1 MILGVRILVEKL
13 YSNLRS
19 STASVLRAN
28 GWLMPAA
35 TAASAV
41 ALALAIVFRLDSVLI
56 LNAAACLAIAAFI
69 WGYSAR
75 VYRVQPWPALAHLNR
90 RQYAETWNALASSER
105 TARAAVAGKAWEW
118 EIRESAAKPIRN
130 LVELV
135 SISAQ
140 DDVLEIACGIGR
152 IGLELAPR
160 CRSWTGADI
169 SANMLGYAAQ
179 RLQGVGNVRLHQLD
193 GKGVSGL
200 SDSSFDVVYCTNTL
214 AHLDELDRWRYVQEA
229 FRVLRSGGRIFIDNM
244 DLASDEG
251 WAAFDKAAKQRC
263 EEQPP
268 YAPRFSTAAELM
280 EYATRAG
287 FEQVRSHHRQPL
299 VIVAAVKAT
308 LDTPVQRSRYPVTG
322 FA

>member
-28 GWLMPAA
+28 RWLMPAA

-56 LNAAACLAIAAFI
+56 LDAAACLAIAAFI

-118 EIRESAAKPIRN
+118 EIRESAAEPIRN

-308 LDTPVQRSRYPVTG
+308 LDTPVQRSR
-322 FA
+322 AIR

>member
-193 GKGVSGL
+193 GKGLSGL

-214 AHLDELDRWRYVQEA
+214 APLDELDRWRYVQEA

-308 LDTPVQRSRYPVTG
+308 LDTPVQRSR
-322 FA
+322 

>member
-28 GWLMPAA
+28 RWLMPAG

-160 CRSWTGADI
+160 CRSWAGADI
-169 SANMLGYAAQ
+169 SANMLGCAAQ
-179 RLQGVGNVRLHQLD
+179 RLQGVENVRLHRLD
-193 GKGVSGL
+193 GKGLSGL
-200 SDSSFDVVYCTNTL
+200 ADSSFDVVYCTNTL

-299 VIVAAVKAT
+299 VIVTAVKAT
-308 LDTPVQRSRYPVTG
+308 LDTPVQRSR
-322 FA
+322 AIR

>member
-1 MILGVRILVEKL
+1 LARLGTSQPPAVCR
-13 YSNLRS
+13 NL
-19 STASVLRAN
+19 
-28 GWLMPAA
+28 
-35 TAASAV
+35 
-41 ALALAIVFRLDSVLI
+41 
-56 LNAAACLAIAAFI
+56 
-69 WGYSAR
+69 
-75 VYRVQPWPALAHLNR
+75 
-90 RQYAETWNALASSER
+90 NALASSER
-105 TARAAVAGKAWEW
+105 TARAAVGGKAWEW

-193 GKGVSGL
+193 GKGLSGL
-200 SDSSFDVVYCTNTL
+200 ADNSFDVVYCTNTL

-287 FEQVRSHHRQPL
+287 FEQIRSHHRQPL
-299 VIVAAVKAT
+299 VIVTAVKAT
-308 LDTPVQRSRYPVTG
+308 LYTPVQRSR
-322 FA
+322 AIR

>member
-193 GKGVSGL
+193 GKGLSGL

-299 VIVAAVKAT
+299 VIVIAVKAT
-308 LDTPVQRSRYPVTG
+308 LDTPVQLDSI
-322 FA
+322 